1 MSEDI
6 FSDSSHWGSYLPR
19 GRGGFW
25 LKVARAFP
33 GGWPWSRFAL
43 VARRLARRRLTGPVD
58 TRVWGHRLR
67 LFPDRS
73 VSEARI
79 LFLPRSW
86 DRTERAL
93 LKRWMTPG
101 FTFLDVGANV
111 GAYSFWVLSLAGD
124 SGRVV
129 AVEPDPAVARQ
140 LRYNVRANGAEDR
153 MLVVEAAVAVSGGDG
168 TLILDGRNSGENRL
182 AAGAA
187 SPPTPGEGAVG
198 VRVVTLARV
207 VRDTALERIDCL
219 KVDVEGL
226 EADVIKPFLAA
237 APRSLWPRRL
247 IVELKHGGVRDEV
260 AGAAGAATGTADE
273 ASGPADEAA
282 GAAELEAWIT
292 ARGYRL
298 VRRTKLNGIFRL

>member
-153 MLVVEAAVAVSGGDG
+153 MRVVEVAVAASGGDG
-168 TLILDGRNSGENRL
+168 TLILDGRNSGESRL
-182 AAGAA
+182 AAGTA
-187 SPPTPGEGAVG
+187 SPSTPGEAAVG

-207 VRDTALERIDCL
+207 VRDAALARIDCL
-219 KVDVEGL
+219 KVDVEGR

-237 APRSLWPRRL
+237 APPSLWPRRL

-282 GAAELEAWIT
+282 AELEAWIT